1 MYNKLI
7 MFRNLRILIIGCGT
21 MANIHM
27 RVLKN
32 YVDSKN
38 IFCHDSNELVLDQF
52 VNFNNVNKF
61 KNEKGFDGIIISTP
75 TNTHLE
81 VYEMYKSISNF
92 FFIEKPLVNNYS
104 ELIALGDS
112 DYAKIYCGFIETH
125 NKIFSELLNTIQNQ
139 KIVSIQI
146 TRHSPKIENERISSN
161 VDLDLAI
168 HDLSVLL
175 KYFLDIDKVNN
186 LNNIK
191 NFKPNNFYET
201 SEIHLTDGNII
212 ASISTS
218 RITNKK
224 IRFWRVVTDLNTYEI
239 DLLKNTIT
247 QFAPA
252 GEYKFINS
260 VFSQNLSRNEKLIS
274 IPEPADVQMKQFLNS
289 IINKKIDNE
298 DIKIIKKAHLLLLN

>member
-1 MYNKLI
+1 
-7 MFRNLRILIIGCGT
+7 MFRNLKILIIGCGSI
-21 MANIHM
+21 ANIHI

-32 YVDSKN
+32 YVDSSN
-38 IFCHDSNELVLDQF
+38 IFCHDSDEQVLDQF
-52 VNFNNVNKF
+52 VKINNINKF
-61 KNEKGFDGIIISTP
+61 KDEEDFDGVMICTP

-104 ELIALGDS
+104 ELIALSDS

-125 NKIFSELLNTIQNQ
+125 NKIFSELLNIIKNQ

-146 TRHSPKIENERISSN
+146 TRHSPRIENERISSN

-191 NFKPNNFYET
+191 NFKPNNFYEV
-201 SEIHLTDGNII
+201 SEIQLTDENVI

-224 IRFWRVVTDLNTYEI
+224 IRFWRVLTDLNTYEVN
-239 DLLKNTIT
+239 LLKNTIT
-247 QFAPA
+247 QLAPS
-252 GEYKFINS
+252 GDYKFVKS
-260 VFSQNLSRNEKLIS
+260 VFSQNLSKEEKIIS
-274 IPEPADVQMKQFLNS
+274 IPEPADVQMIQFLNS
-289 IINKKIDNE
+289 IINKKIDTE
-298 DIKIIKKAHLLLLN
+298 DTKIIKKAHLLLLS